1 MDGWGTANRGVA
13 WMEDEGFRG
22 PRAAVYSALLMIA
35 SCNTELLSNELQLHI
50 ILHGAFKYVYN
61 TVCSLNSL
69 HYLQSSSLPQ
79 RCCVHASQ
87 A

>member
-35 SCNTELLSNELQLHI
+35 SCNTQLLSNELQLHI
-50 ILHGAFKYVYN
+50 FFFMEPSNMCTTRFL
-61 TVCSLNSL
+61 C
-69 HYLQSSSLPQ
+69 
-79 RCCVHASQ
+79 
-87 A
+87 